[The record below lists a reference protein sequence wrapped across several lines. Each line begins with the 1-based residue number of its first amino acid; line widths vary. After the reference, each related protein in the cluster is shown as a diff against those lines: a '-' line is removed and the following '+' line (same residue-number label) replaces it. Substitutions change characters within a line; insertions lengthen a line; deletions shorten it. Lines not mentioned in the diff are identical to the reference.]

1 MVKEK
6 RPIFLKSRSFLYSD
20 PVVIGYLSITKRYR
34 PLRMIVRVNVVLHRS
49 DVDSH

>member
-20 PVVIGYLSITKRYR
+20 PVDIGYLSITKRYR
-34 PLRMIVRVNVVLHRS
+34 PLRLIVLAACENNMIK
-49 DVDSH
+49 

>member
-34 PLRMIVRVNVVLHRS
+34 PLRLIVLAACENNMIK
-49 DVDSH
+49 

>member
-6 RPIFLKSRSFLYSD
+6 RSIFLKSRSFLYSD

-34 PLRMIVRVNVVLHRS
+34 PLRLIVLAACENNMIK
-49 DVDSH
+49 